1 MNEIDK
7 VKEAANPFA
16 QLTKA
21 TNKLIDKSE
30 TQIILLSRLCDLKE
44 EQQKREIKKEEDD
57 KVWRDV
63 WAAAKRKDNVMG
75 MCVLSIAGV
84 ALYLD
89 YFRGWPVIK
98 WLTSLVS

>member
-1 MNEIDK
+1 MSEIDR

-16 QLTKA
+16 QLKTA
-21 TNKLIDKSE
+21 INKLIDKNE
-30 TQIILLSRLCDLKE
+30 TQIILLDRLCELKE
-44 EQQKREIKKEEDD
+44 DQQKREIKKEEDD

-63 WAAAKRKDNVMG
+63 WAAGKRKETRMA
-75 MCVLSIAGV
+75 MAVLVIAGV

-98 WLTSLVS
+98 WLTNLIG